1 MIKIFFSVILL
12 ITVVFNGSCP
22 AYDESLS
29 AAEVMNKMKAAL
41 EPEIASTRWV
51 TFVIKK
57 GENVTNTW
65 AAREGRMKP
74 GSQKRYL
81 LVITEP
87 IQVKGFANLIWE
99 NTDGTGQGWVYLPA
113 LKQTR
118 RLRALEKYKSLQI
131 TDFTYADIGFL
142 DIRGSHKLV
151 EQDKSPGGKAYQI
164 ETIPEIAWCYSRV
177 ITWVSQ
183 ENFLPVQRDLYDFA
197 GKLWR
202 RQFFENVTV
211 INNIPTPLR
220 IRMVDLQSKSSTE
233 YNVGEVC
240 YGASIPEAIFEPDA
254 LENALQYDFC
264 PLPAEAPKNTE

>member
-1 MIKIFFSVILL
+1 MIKIFSTLVLL
-12 ITVVFNGSCP
+12 ITVAVNSNCL
-22 AYDESLS
+22 ASAELLS
-29 AAEVMNKMKAAL
+29 AHEVMSKMKAAF

-51 TFVIKK
+51 TFIIKK
-57 GENVTNTW
+57 GESVTNTW
-65 AAREGRMKP
+65 AAREGRMKCAD
-74 GSQKRYL
+74 QKRYL

-113 LKQTR
+113 LKQTK
-118 RLRALEKYKSLQI
+118 RLRELEKYKSLQI

-142 DIRGSHKLV
+142 DIRGSHKML
-151 EQDKSPGGKAYQI
+151 EEEITPGGKAYKL
-164 ETIPEIAWCYSRV
+164 ETVPEIAWCYSRV
-177 ITWVSQ
+177 ITWISQ
-183 ENFLPVQRDLYDFA
+183 DNFLPLQRDLYDFA

-264 PLPAEAPKNTE
+264 PLPAVTPKATE